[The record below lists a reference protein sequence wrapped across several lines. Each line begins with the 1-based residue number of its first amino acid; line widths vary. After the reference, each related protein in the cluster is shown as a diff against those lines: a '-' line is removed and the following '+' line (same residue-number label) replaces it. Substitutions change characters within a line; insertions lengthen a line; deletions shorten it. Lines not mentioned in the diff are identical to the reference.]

1 MKLFSKTING
11 ILTIKTLNQIVI
23 SNNGMNTYNP
33 TEEMAL
39 SDGWSEYKEPVVILT
54 ESELLQQ
61 TRSNMLQQI
70 EKYDRSS
77 EVNVCYIRYGNNMF
91 NYWANK
97 TERSSLKAAVQDCI
111 NMGREKYRL
120 DLRELGLSMEV
131 SCKDLMNMLG
141 ALEIYAIDCYNKT
154 TDHMYAV
161 QSLTTIEEIER
172 YEYYIGY
179 PDKLIFDL

>member
-1 MKLFSKTING
+1 MKKNLNIAYLNG
-11 ILTIKTLNQIVI
+11 
-23 SNNGMNTYNP
+23 
-33 TEEMAL
+33 TEV
-39 SDGWSEYKEPVVILT
+39 GK
-54 ESELLQQ
+54 
-61 TRSNMLQQI
+61 
-70 EKYDRSS
+70 
-77 EVNVCYIRYGNNMF
+77 
-91 NYWANK
+91 
-97 TERSSLKAAVQDCI
+97 VQDCI

>member
-11 ILTIKTLNQIVI
+11 ILTIKSLNQIVVE
-23 SNNGMNTYNP
+23 SNGMNTYNP

-39 SDGWSEYKEPVVILT
+39 SDGWSEYKELVVILT

-61 TRSNMLQQI
+61 AKDKMLQRI
-70 EKYDRSS
+70 KEYDESP
-77 EVNVCYIRYGNNMF
+77 EVNVCRIRHIDNMF
-91 NYWANK
+91 DYWASK
-97 TERSSLKAAVQDCI
+97 SERSSLKAAVQDCI

-131 SCKDLMNMLG
+131 SCKDLINMLG

-154 TDHMYAV
+154 TDHIYAV
-161 QSLTTIEEIER
+161 QSLTTIEEIEK